1 MGYPRAL
8 RTKERELLES
18 VLPLE
23 RAGYREYRHQI
34 AAMEVIA
41 QGRRGEG
48 DLILG
53 APGCEPDVV
62 SPLPPVIAFGTV
74 ETTQGAFAISIR
86 EQYQGQINV
95 EIVSERQQE
104 IPDHFE
110 EKRRWTY
117 SSWSPGAVSPAT
129 GGPVREILVNPD
141 VTLGFGTRE
150 RRIWVYE
157 RAGGMVHLIPI
168 TNYYNELMR
177 HKQIRDARIALSSA
191 NFWNDLDRYSDAE
204 LRAAFVTYNALRRR
218 VELQAE
224 GVTTRPQ
231 SAGTF
236 LRSLF
241 RRGR

>member
-18 VLPLE
+18 VLPVD
-23 RAGYREYRHQI
+23 RAGYRDYRDRI
-34 AAMEVIA
+34 TAMEVIA

-53 APGCEPDVV
+53 SPGQEPDTQ
-62 SPLPPVIAFGTV
+62 SPLPPVIAFGMI
-74 ETTQGAFAISIR
+74 ETTRGTFTISIR
-86 EQYQGQINV
+86 EQWQGQINA

-117 SSWSPGAVSPAT
+117 SSWAPGAASPAD
-129 GGPVREILVNPD
+129 GGPVREIPVDPN
-141 VTLGFGTRE
+141 VTLGFGILE
-150 RRIWVYE
+150 RRIWVHE
-157 RAGGMVHLIPI
+157 RSGGMVHLIPI

-177 HKQIRDARIALSSA
+177 HKQIRDARVALSSSS
-191 NFWNDLDRYSDAE
+191 FWDDLDRYSADD
-204 LRAAFVTYNALRRR
+204 LRAAFVSYNTLRRR
-218 VELQAE
+218 VDLQADAVAT
-224 GVTTRPQ
+224 GARTV
-231 SAGTF
+231 GTF
-236 LRSLF
+236 LRDLL